1 MDSGKI
7 AEVSS
12 EKSRYVDYG
21 YAVEGLKNLR
31 AERVI
36 ATGDGLSQQSFPGV
50 SSKTVLALYTNQP
63 QQDLSAS
70 KEIAAPELT
79 QSVRQQSDFGIGS

>member
-1 MDSGKI
+1 
-7 AEVSS
+7 
-12 EKSRYVDYG
+12 
-21 YAVEGLKNLR
+21 
-31 AERVI
+31 
-36 ATGDGLSQQSFPGV
+36 
-50 SSKTVLALYTNQP
+50 LYTNQP